1 MIDLHLTKPLQ
12 TAHGPALLD
21 VRLTVAAGELTAIYG
36 ASGAGKTTLLRLLAG
51 LSRPASGHLR
61 VGEEVWY
68 DQARG
73 IWLPPQRRS
82 IGFVFQDYALFPNMT
97 VRQNLEFA
105 LPDTSGKA
113 LVDELLELMDLGEL
127 ARQRPQQLSG
137 GQQQRVALA
146 RALARQPRVLLLDEP
161 LAALDVPT
169 RLRLQAALAAA
180 HQRFQLTTLLV
191 SHDYAEITR
200 LATRAVEL
208 DGGRVVR
215 DGVPAVVLP
224 VANATPGFRLTGTV
238 VAAVPSATG
247 QTLQVRVGEE
257 VIRVEVDATTPYQP
271 GDMLVLTGSVQ
282 RGR

>member
-12 TAHGPALLD
+12 TAHGPGLLD
-21 VRLTVAAGELTAIYG
+21 VRLTVAPGELVAVYG
-36 ASGAGKTTLLRLLAG
+36 ASGAGKTTLLRLLSG

-61 VGEEVWY
+61 VGEETWY
-68 DQARG
+68 DQPRS

-105 LPDTSGKA
+105 LPDGSDKA

-146 RALARQPRVLLLDEP
+146 RALARQPRLLLLDEP

-169 RLRLQAALAAA
+169 RLRLQQALAAA

-191 SHDYAEITR
+191 SHDYAEIAR

-208 DGGRVVR
+208 EGGRVVR
-215 DGVPAVVLP
+215 DGTPAEVLP
-224 VANATPGFRLTGTV
+224 RAEVTPAFRLIGTV
-238 VAAVPSATG
+238 VAAERSATG
-247 QTLQVRVGEE
+247 QTLRVRVGEE
-257 VIRVEVDATTPYQP
+257 VMSVEVTTATPYQP
-271 GDMLVLTGSVQ
+271 GDTLVLAGSVE
-282 RGR
+282 RG

>member
-21 VRLTVAAGELTAIYG
+21 VRLSVAAGELVAIYG

-51 LSRPASGHLR
+51 LSLPANGHVR
-61 VGEEVWY
+61 VGNEVWY
-68 DQARG
+68 DQPRG
-73 IWLPPQRRS
+73 VWLPPQRRS

-105 LPDTSGKA
+105 LPDASGKK
-113 LVDELLELMDLGEL
+113 LVDELLELMELGEL
-127 ARQRPQQLSG
+127 ARQRPQHLSG

-146 RALARQPRVLLLDEP
+146 RALARQPRLLLLDEP

-169 RLRLQAALAAA
+169 RQRLQQALAAA

-208 DGGRVVR
+208 DGGRVMR
-215 DGVPAVVLP
+215 DGAPSEVLP
-224 VANATPGFRLTGTV
+224 GPVAAPAFRLTGTI
-238 VAAVPSATG
+238 VAAEASATG
-247 QTLQVRVGEE
+247 QTLRVRVGEE
-257 VIRVEVDATTPYQP
+257 VVPVEVDATKPYQV
-271 GDMLVLTGSVQ
+271 GDTLVLTGGVQ
-282 RGR
+282 KG